1 MRIWGHRYNRDL
13 QRYNLALR
21 MIAHEARNPHHLRL
35 DRPAWRAHSQA
46 IPVVFYR
53 TGPTKSTRSRGPS
66 PQRLGFLGSARNRSE
81 AAAFVGLCYLLDVLP
96 SQSIKMRDANY
107 PTCCVANGSVR
118 RAEMYRAFVPES
130 PLALEHAVLLI
141 TTVAQGHE
149 FQVGHCAE
157 CGGVILAYR
166 HTLTVGAVRAA
177 LRAEARRWRA
187 GSPGCASDRCTSQR
201 GVNRSCFD
209 PVVSPSRTVE

>member
-21 MIAHEARNPHHLRL
+21 MIAHEARTHTIC
-35 DRPAWRAHSQA
+35 DW
-46 IPVVFYR
+46 
-53 TGPTKSTRSRGPS
+53 TGLPGERIRKLYQSYFIEPGQRKSARSRGPS
-66 PQRLGFLGSARNRSE
+66 PQRLGFFLGSARNRSE

-96 SQSIKMRDANY
+96 FQSIKNA
-107 PTCCVANGSVR
+107 R
-118 RAEMYRAFVPES
+118 RELPNLLRGERLCQTYEMYRALVPES
-130 PLALEHAVLLI
+130 PMTLEHAVLLI

-166 HTLTVGAVRAA
+166 HTLA
-177 LRAEARRWRA
+177 RWR
-187 GSPGCASDRCTSQR
+187 CTHCNDGGGLGDDAPVR
-201 GVNRSCFD
+201 LDALAIGVNSTRGQQKLF
-209 PVVSPSRTVE
+209 